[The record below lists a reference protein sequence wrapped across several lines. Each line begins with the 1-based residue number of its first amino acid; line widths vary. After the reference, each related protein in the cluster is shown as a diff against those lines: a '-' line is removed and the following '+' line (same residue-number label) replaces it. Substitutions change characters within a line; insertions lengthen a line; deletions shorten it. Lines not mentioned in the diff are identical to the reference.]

1 MQQPSKHGGAS
12 TSHPPQRLT
21 HEQEASVMVS
31 TLINVIAGG
40 DATNTTPELRLF
52 HTFQDATASAAVTAT
67 TASSSTGTDQ
77 GYPFLPTSIPETC
90 QFCKIQGCLGC
101 DFFPPINRRRCGTA
115 TRRKKNYRG
124 VRHRPWGKWA
134 AEIRDPHR
142 AARVWLGTFDTAE
155 EAARAYDKA
164 AIEFRGPRAKL
175 NFPFPDHI
183 HNAAFI
189 DQNPSS
195 QTQWP
200 PPLQPSQPE
209 NPMKSQLETAEEAT
223 RAYDKAAIEFRGPRA
238 KLNFSFPDHIHNT
251 TFIDQNPSSQTQSPP
266 PLQPSQPENP
276 MKSQLETAA
285 KLRTSTEMELVETI
299 EEEEIQEWM
308 SMVMN
313 FNADSSDSA
322 TGSSTYFF

>member
-12 TSHPPQRLT
+12 TSHPPLPPQRLT

-31 TLINVIAGG
+31 TLISVIAGG
-40 DATNTTPELRLF
+40 AATNTTPELRPF
-52 HTFQDATASAAVTAT
+52 HTFQDATTSAAVTAT

-77 GYPFLPTSIPETC
+77 GYPFLPTLIPETC
-90 QFCKIQGCLGC
+90 KFCKIQGCLGC
-101 DFFPPINRRRCGTA
+101 DFFPPINRRSGGSA

-175 NFPFPDHI
+175 NF
-183 HNAAFI
+183 
-189 DQNPSS
+189 
-195 QTQWP
+195 
-200 PPLQPSQPE
+200 
-209 NPMKSQLETAEEAT
+209 
-223 RAYDKAAIEFRGPRA
+223 
-238 KLNFSFPDHIHNT
+238 SFPDHIHNT

-266 PLQPSQPENP
+266 PLQPSPLENP

-285 KLRTSTEMELVETI
+285 KLRTSTEMELLETI
-299 EEEEIQEWM
+299 EDEEIQEWM

-313 FNADSSDSA
+313 FNADSLDSA
-322 TGSSTYFF
+322 TGSGHCS